1 MKARHLLITI
11 ATIAGSIPSAAYR
24 LETTG
29 GGSIAPERSIERQE
43 DCVTVTYDFL
53 GAVSVADEL
62 YPESVRLDI
71 PGFGHNTKLG
81 EPAYPVRSDSYEI
94 PDGCQAQLT
103 IVAERWSRQDI
114 SLAPSRPLLED
125 SSDVAYSI
133 ENVPPLRKLSGMFPE
148 SPVVVSNI
156 GIYRD
161 RKILYVDVMPV
172 RISADGETEVCEYI
186 SYKIDFLPTEIGKQK
201 SENKITHEVDET
213 GLSKG
218 VYVVELVENGVLI
231 DSKKVFI

>member
-1 MKARHLLITI
+1 MKTRHLLITI
-11 ATIAGSIPSAAYR
+11 ATIVGSIPSAAYR

-29 GGSIAPERSIERQE
+29 GASIAPERSIERQE

-81 EPAYPVRSDSYEI
+81 EPAY
-94 PDGCQAQLT
+94 
-103 IVAERWSRQDI
+103 
-114 SLAPSRPLLED
+114 
-125 SSDVAYSI
+125 
-133 ENVPPLRKLSGMFPE
+133 
-148 SPVVVSNI
+148 
-156 GIYRD
+156 
-161 RKILYVDVMPV
+161 PV